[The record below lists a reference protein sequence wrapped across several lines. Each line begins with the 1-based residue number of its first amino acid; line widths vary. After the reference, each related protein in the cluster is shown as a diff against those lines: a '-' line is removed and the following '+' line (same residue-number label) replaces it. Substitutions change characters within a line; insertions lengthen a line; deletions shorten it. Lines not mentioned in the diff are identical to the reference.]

1 MMCDPMAIWAREG
14 EWKWW
19 NFNLD
24 NSSNELLIALKK
36 NNKFLSF
43 IRRSHLICL
52 LPLGEERMDQ
62 RVYTMFPA
70 RRAMLC
76 WLQRNPCDG
85 VRCELF
91 EQCLG
96 SFLVSLPSE
105 GRHPALPQLGRSPC
119 DRLCNASQLSCLVW
133 APVSR
138 SVILP
143 TGKILLTVT
152 MPWKLPLWVLALQF
166 N

>member
-1 MMCDPMAIWAREG
+1 MWSNGYLGWGKENG
-14 EWKWW
+14 NW

-24 NSSNELLIALKK
+24 NSNNELLIALKN

-62 RVYTMFPA
+62 RVYTVFPTCW
-70 RRAMLC
+70 AMLC

-85 VRCELF
+85 VRCKLF
-91 EQCLG
+91 EQRLG
-96 SFLVSLPSE
+96 SFLVPLPSG
-105 GRHPALPQLGRSPC
+105 GRHQVLPQLGRPPC
-119 DRLCNASQLSCLVW
+119 DRLCNASQLPCLVW
-133 APVSR
+133 SPMSR
-138 SVILP
+138 SVLLP

-152 MPWKLPLWVLALQF
+152 MPGKLPLWVLAWQF